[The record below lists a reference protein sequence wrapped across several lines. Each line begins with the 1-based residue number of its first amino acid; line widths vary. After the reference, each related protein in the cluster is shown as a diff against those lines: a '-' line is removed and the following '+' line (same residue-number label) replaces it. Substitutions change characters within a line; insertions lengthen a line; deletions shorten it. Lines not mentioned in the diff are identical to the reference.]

1 MSAWVESTQEDTD
14 QEDPNNVEKAFE
26 DDFVAKEDFQKLDD
40 SDDYLKIL
48 GNFTT
53 IPYRNVI

>member
-1 MSAWVESTQEDTD
+1 MSAWVESTQEDT
-14 QEDPNNVEKAFE
+14 NNVEKAFE
-26 DDFVAKEDFQKLDD
+26 DDFVAKEKEDFQKLDD

-53 IPYRNVI
+53 IPYRNIN